1 MNESYSYLGGLQR
14 NEEAVTD
21 KVQATFRS
29 EYEAVAA
36 GLEQVVRGL
45 QVYARVKG
53 KTDQDLEAA
62 RVLLA
67 IRSFSSLFVASQVLN
82 RGYYQQALTAM
93 RMAMEDDMVAIDAE
107 QHPPT
112 LQAVLRDTDR
122 IGRGKL
128 TYTAMAA
135 RISPATAETWKVDY
149 GWVSKAAAHP
159 RGTSLR
165 GLVTLDENGVAT
177 LQVGPYYDEW
187 EVTVCLYHLLRQI
200 ETLLARVGQVVGDA
214 GQEWIQGAVA
224 AQQEV
229 KATWVR
235 LDEVEGARMQGWRRS
250 TPKS

>member
-1 MNESYSYLGGLQR
+1 MDESYSYLGGLQR
-14 NEEAVTD
+14 NEEAVTA

-29 EYEAVAA
+29 EYEAAA
-36 GLEQVVRGL
+36 IGLEQVVRGL
-45 QVYARVKG
+45 QVYARVRG

-82 RGYYQQALTAM
+82 RGHYQQALTAV

-112 LQAVLRDTDR
+112 LQAVLHDTDM
-122 IGRGKL
+122 IGKGKL

-135 RISPATAETWKVDY
+135 RISPATAETWKMVY

-159 RGTSLR
+159 RSTSLR
-165 GLVTLDENGVAT
+165 ALVTLDENGVAT
-177 LQVGPYYDEW
+177 LQLGPYYDEW

-200 ETLLARVGQVVGDA
+200 ETLLARVGQVVGDVD
-214 GQEWIQGAVA
+214 QEWIQEAVA

-235 LDEVEGARMQGWRRS
+235 LDEIAEARMQGWRRS
-250 TPKS
+250 TPNS